1 MDADAARTLLMALV
15 DADCDP
21 VLSEYEITT
30 LMDLARLPDPFGN
43 LPANVAT
50 ASAWAASTGYL
61 AGATVT
67 ASPAAGRWW
76 VCVTPGTS
84 DDTQPE
90 WPDLSTQPRG
100 SASVTDGSVVWLDAG
115 SGWAPTWDLDYAA
128 ELGWQMKAGRAA
140 GRFDF
145 TTDGQTF
152 RRGQVI
158 THCQQMAASFRRKRA
173 GSAPIR

>member
-1 MDADAARTLLMALV
+1 MDADAARALLSSML

-21 VLSEYEITT
+21 ALSESEVST
-30 LMDLARLPDPFGN
+30 LVDLARIPDRFGN
-43 LPANVAT
+43 LPTNTSAAGVWAT
-50 ASAWAASTGYL
+50 ATGYL
-61 AGATVT
+61 AGAVVT

-84 DDTQPE
+84 GGTQPS
-90 WPDLSTQPRG
+90 WPDLAGRPRG
-100 SASVTDGSVVWLDAG
+100 SATITDGDVVWVDAG
-115 SGWAPTWDLDYAA
+115 SEWAPTWDLDYAA
-128 ELGWQMKAGRAA
+128 ELGWEMKAGKAA

-158 THCQQMAASFRRKRA
+158 THCNEMAARYRRKRF
-173 GSAPIR
+173 GSAPI